1 VPLKCINQLQLKNK
15 KIFIRSD
22 LNVPIKDGIISSTSR
37 IDASIPTINYAINE
51 GGFVLLTS
59 HMGRPEEGKYDE
71 IFSLKPVVDYLKKK
85 LGIKVELVKNY
96 LDQDLKFKTGILYVL
111 ENTRFNAG
119 EKNCEEGLSKRYA
132 EIADV
137 FVMDAF
143 GTAHRKESS
152 TYGIGK
158 YVNEKCAGFLF
169 NNEIQ
174 ALTQTF
180 DNPKKPMIAIVGG
193 SKVSTKLSILKKL
206 SQQVDGLI
214 LGGGILNTFLAA
226 QGFNIGKSLYEEE
239 LMDDAKFILN
249 ELVNRKVFFPK
260 TIDVVCGKELRED
273 AKSTIKNIS
282 EIEDDD
288 MIFDIGPKSFNEIS
302 SCLDNANTILWNGP
316 LGVFEFDQFSNGT
329 EQLAKSIAKSKAF
342 SLAGGGDT
350 IAAIEKYH
358 ITKEISYIS
367 TAGGAFLEFAEGK
380 KLPAIEILEQNDE

>member
-1 VPLKCINQLQLKNK
+1 MPLKCINQLQLKNK

-22 LNVPIKDGIISSTSR
+22 LNVPIKDGIISSASR
-37 IDASIPTINYAINE
+37 IDASIPTINYAIDE

-71 IFSLKPVVDYLKKK
+71 IFSLKPVAEYLKKK
-85 LGIKVELVKNY
+85 LGIKVELVKDY

-239 LMDDAKFILN
+239 LIDDAKFILN

-260 TIDVVCGKELRED
+260 TIDVVCGKEFRED

-302 SCLDNANTILWNGP
+302 SCLGNANTILWNGP